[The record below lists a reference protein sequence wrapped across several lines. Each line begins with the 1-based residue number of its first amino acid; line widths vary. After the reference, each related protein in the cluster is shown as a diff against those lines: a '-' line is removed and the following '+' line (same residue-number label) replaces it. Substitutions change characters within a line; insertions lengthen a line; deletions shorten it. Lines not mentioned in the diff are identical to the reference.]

1 MFAFLIL
8 LLQQVMA
15 ILGFKKGKGSNHNS
29 NNSNN
34 CPKPEPGLDL
44 EPGLLLGL
52 RHRAPFT
59 IEIHKFQ

>member
-15 ILGFKKGKGSNHNS
+15 ILGFQGKGKGYNNN
-29 NNSNN
+29 NNSNS
-34 CPKPEPGLDL
+34 PKPEPGLDL

-59 IEIHKFQ
+59 VEIHQFQ

>member
-8 LLQQVMA
+8 LLQKVMA
-15 ILGFKKGKGSNHNS
+15 ILGFKGKGKACDNS

-34 CPKPEPGLDL
+34 SPKPEPGLDL

-59 IEIHKFQ
+59 VEIHPFR

>member
-15 ILGFKKGKGSNHNS
+15 ILGFQSKNKANPKAN
-29 NNSNN
+29 
-34 CPKPEPGLDL
+34 PKPEPGIDL

-59 IEIHKFQ
+59 IEIHQFQ

>member
-15 ILGFKKGKGSNHNS
+15 ILGFKSKGTS

-34 CPKPEPGLDL
+34 NNNCTKPEPGLDL

-59 IEIHKFQ
+59 VEIHKFQ

>member
-15 ILGFKKGKGSNHNS
+15 ILGFKGNKNKANHN
-29 NNSNN
+29 N
-34 CPKPEPGLDL
+34 PKPEPGLDL

-59 IEIHKFQ
+59 VEIHQFR

>member
-15 ILGFKKGKGSNHNS
+15 ILGFKKGKGYSNS
-29 NNSNN
+29 
-34 CPKPEPGLDL
+34 PKPEPGLDL

-59 IEIHKFQ
+59 VEIHPI

>member
-15 ILGFKKGKGSNHNS
+15 ILGFKGKGYNNHN
-29 NNSNN
+29 NNSHNS
-34 CPKPEPGLDL
+34 PKPEPGLDL

-59 IEIHKFQ
+59 IEIHQVR